1 VARSLCKISSILIL
15 ASCLPSPAAYAAA
28 EESPKPKD
36 RTFEFSYAT
45 TVTGLK
51 PEQEARIWVPVPCS
65 DESQDVELVTRDLPG
80 RGKIDTEPQFG
91 NRILH
96 LAAKANADGEIR
108 LRMIYRVTRREIR
121 GTASRDIEED
131 AEQLAR
137 LLQPDTRVPIRG
149 KPLDLLRGKEL
160 PTDEMEKA
168 RLLYDLVDR
177 HMTYRKPVDVTGW
190 GEGDA
195 VWACEKGFGN
205 CSDFHSLFISLARS
219 QRIPAK
225 FIIGFGLPSRRGSG
239 DLPGYHCWAMFH
251 PKGKGWVPVDISEAS
266 KDPRRRDYYF
276 GNLSED
282 RVAFSTG
289 RDLNLVPRQDGRPLN
304 FFIYPYVV
312 VNGKV
317 YPTSKIRCRFTFR
330 DE

>member
-1 VARSLCKISSILIL
+1 MARLLCKLSSLFVL
-15 ASCLPSPAAYAAA
+15 ASCLSSPAAYVAAD
-28 EESPKPKD
+28 ESAKPKD
-36 RTFEFSYAT
+36 RTFEFRYAAR
-45 TVTGLK
+45 VTGLK
-51 PEQEARIWVPVPCS
+51 PEQEARIWLPVPSS
-65 DESQDVELVTRDLPG
+65 DEFQGVELVTRDLPV
-80 RGKIDTEPQFG
+80 RGEIKTEPHFG

-108 LRMIYRVTRREIR
+108 LRLVYRVTRREMR
-121 GTASRDIEED
+121 ATASRDIKED

-137 LLQPDTRVPIRG
+137 LLQPDARVPIRG

-177 HMTYRKPVDVTGW
+177 HMTYRKPADVTGW

-225 FIIGFGLPSRRGSG
+225 FVIGFGLPSRRGSG
-239 DLPGYHCWAMFH
+239 ELAGYHCWAMFH
-251 PKGKGWVPVDISEAS
+251 PNGRGWVPVDISEAN

-289 RDLNLVPRQDGRPLN
+289 RDLNLVPRQNGPTLN
-304 FFIYPYVV
+304 FFIYPYVEV
-312 VNGKV
+312 DGKV
-317 YPTSKIRCRFTFR
+317 YPTSKIRHHFAFR